1 MKHNTSIKTFFKYA
15 MASITIASSS
25 LMCSCNLIDDDSD
38 YNLTSSDLI
47 LRDPY
52 VFADEDSQK
61 YYVHGNSLIK
71 TPNPQRKDIQ
81 NGKALYCYESEN
93 LKTWRLVGKSF
104 EAPKNWWGKRDFW
117 APDMFKIDGK
127 YYVIAT
133 FSNDRVIGKRFD
145 LPEKDLLFRGC
156 AVLVSD
162 KPEGPYKPLTDKPI
176 TPENWMCLD
185 GTLYEEDGKMY
196 LIYCREWVEVGDG
209 EIYAQEISRDLKKC
223 IGTPVKLFS
232 ASQAPWVQ
240 AIKKDCYVTDAP
252 VLNRSKA
259 GKLFMTWSSRGEVN
273 GKFQYVIGLAYSD
286 NGKLFGKWTHSPIP
300 LNSDDG
306 GHAMIF
312 KTFEGRPKIAYHA
325 GNKFPEKTVIKN
337 FRFTD
342 NDAIISDWKIFVDV
356 PLLNTKYL
364 KQQNPLQ

>member
-1 MKHNTSIKTFFKYA
+1 MKNKSNTFLFKYVTVL
-15 MASITIASSS
+15 MGIVCSS
-25 LMCSCNLIDDDSD
+25 LMSACNVFEDDKD
-38 YNLTSSDLI
+38 YNLSSSDLI

-52 VFADEDSQK
+52 IFADEGSQK
-61 YYVHGNSLIK
+61 YYVHGNALIK
-71 TPNPQRKDIQ
+71 SPNPQRKDIEK
-81 NGKALYCYESEN
+81 GKALYCYESKD
-93 LKTWRLVGKSF
+93 LKKWRLLGKSF
-104 EAPKNWWGKRDFW
+104 DAPKNWWGKRDFW
-117 APDMFKIDGK
+117 APDMFKIDDK
-127 YYVIAT
+127 YYIIAT
-133 FSNDRVIGKRFD
+133 FSNDKVIGKRFD
-145 LPEKDLLFRGC
+145 APQKDLLFRGC

-162 KPEGPYKPLTDKPI
+162 NPEGPYKPLTDKPI

-223 IGTPVKLFS
+223 IGKPVKLFS

-240 AIKKDCYVTDAP
+240 CVKKNCYVTDAP
-252 VLNRSKA
+252 ILTRSKA

-273 GKFQYVIGLAYSD
+273 GKPQYVIGLAYSD
-286 NGKLFGKWTHSPIP
+286 NDKLFGEWIHSPIP

-306 GHAMIF
+306 GHAMVF
-312 KTFEGRPKIAYHA
+312 KTFSGRPKIAYHA
-325 GNKFPEKTVIKN
+325 GNSFPEKTVIKN

-342 NDAIISDWKIFVDV
+342 KDAIISDWKIFVDV